1 MTGPNPDWSITL
13 GWRDILTIISL
24 ILAVDGYRRFRGEK
38 RAKREERKALKRQVA
53 ADAFHALA
61 QQGFELEDSLIH
73 EVWDRAREQADR
85 LRLGLSEANGSW
97 SEFLVGQ
104 DADKTDAASSQ
115 LLALEAVLHSAP
127 PPPAEQL
134 VGMRQQC
141 ATAYTLLG
149 EIAGKLKYA
158 DTASEP
164 RTWLRSILRSFK
176 RQSGDKADE

>member
-1 MTGPNPDWSITL
+1 MAAPSPDWSVTL

-24 ILAVDGYRRFRGEK
+24 ILAVDGYRRFRSEK
-38 RAKREERKALKRQVA
+38 RARQEERKALKRQVA
-53 ADAFHALA
+53 ADAFHSLA

-73 EVWDRAREQADR
+73 EAWDRAREQADR
-85 LRLGLSEANGSW
+85 LRLALSEANGSW

-127 PPPAEQL
+127 PPPGDQL

-149 EIAGKLKYA
+149 EIAGKLKYVDA
-158 DTASEP
+158 PAEA
-164 RTWLRSILRSFK
+164 RIGLRSILRIFSK
-176 RQSGDKADE
+176 QPGDKVDE